1 MMRKTLYSKKNK
13 VNLTAIKVT
22 SINEKEKAKL
32 QATAQR
38 RFGMFCGK
46 PRKKKSAK
54 FVAKLRVTKGQI
66 PLLYYN
72 S

>member
-1 MMRKTLYSKKNK
+1 MMRKALYSKKNK
-13 VNLTAIKVT
+13 VNLTAIKVP

-46 PRKKKSAK
+46 PRKKEECKISCEIK
-54 FVAKLRVTKGQI
+54 GCLR
-66 PLLYYN
+66 
-72 S
+72 